1 MEENDKDKLRQST
14 PLNTNMTGNIPNQY
28 LNKSHPNLSHEVIL
42 TQTIYQLRI
51 ILIGDSNVGKTSL
64 VNRFMGYDFE
74 SNYKCT
80 ISADFKIKSIS
91 ISSEMG
97 AELTVWDTCG
107 QERFRSMTRQYFKDA
122 QGIILVYDVSNLESF
137 NNLSVW
143 LKEIKNNSNKDPE
156 IVLVGN
162 KIDLEDRKVTKEN
175 GMRFAEK
182 NNLMYVE
189 TSSKEGINVDSPFEK
204 LAGSLVKKIKENP
217 EYNLNKND
225 DNMKNYDERN
235 LNEKNR
241 EKEVKC
247 C

>member
-1 MEENDKDKLRQST
+1 MKENEKDKLRQST
-14 PLNTNMTGNIPNQY
+14 PIKTNNTDDNPNQKR
-28 LNKSHPNLSHEVIL
+28 NKSNPNLSHEVIL

-91 ISSEMG
+91 ISSEIG

-122 QGIILVYDVSNLESF
+122 QGIVLVYDVGELESF

-162 KIDLEDRKVTKEN
+162 KIDLEDRKVTKEK

-189 TSSKEGINVDSPFEK
+189 SSSKEGINVDSPFEK
-204 LAGSLVKKIKENP
+204 LATALVNKIKENP
-217 EYNLNKND
+217 EYNLNKNEG
-225 DNMKNYDERN
+225 NKNYDDRN
-235 LNEKNR
+235 LIEKNR

>member
-1 MEENDKDKLRQST
+1 MKENEKDKLRQSKPIKT
-14 PLNTNMTGNIPNQY
+14 NNTDDNPNQKR
-28 LNKSHPNLSHEVIL
+28 NKSNPNLSHEVIL

-91 ISSEMG
+91 ISSEIG

-122 QGIILVYDVSNLESF
+122 QGIVLVYDVGELESF

-162 KIDLEDRKVTKEN
+162 KIDLEDRKVTKEK

-189 TSSKEGINVDSPFEK
+189 SSSKEGINVDSPFEK
-204 LAGSLVKKIKENP
+204 LATALVNKIKENP
-217 EYNLNKND
+217 EYNLNKNEG
-225 DNMKNYDERN
+225 NKNYDDRN
-235 LNEKNR
+235 LIEKNR

>member
-1 MEENDKDKLRQST
+1 MKENEKDKLRQST
-14 PLNTNMTGNIPNQY
+14 PIKTNSTDDNPNQKR
-28 LNKSHPNLSHEVIL
+28 NKSNPNLSHEVIL
-42 TQTIYQLRI
+42 SQTIYQLRI

-91 ISSEMG
+91 ISSEIG

-122 QGIILVYDVSNLESF
+122 QGIVLVYDVGELESF

-162 KIDLEDRKVTKEN
+162 KIDLEDRKVTKEK

-182 NNLMYVE
+182 NNLIYVE

-204 LAGSLVKKIKENP
+204 LATALVNKIKENP
-217 EYNLNKND
+217 EYNLNKNEG
-225 DNMKNYDERN
+225 NKNYDDRN
-235 LNEKNR
+235 LIEKNR

>member
-1 MEENDKDKLRQST
+1 MKENEKDKLRQST
-14 PLNTNMTGNIPNQY
+14 PIKTNSTDDNPNQKR
-28 LNKSHPNLSHEVIL
+28 NKSNPNLSHEVIL
-42 TQTIYQLRI
+42 SQTIYQLRI

-91 ISSEMG
+91 ISSEIG

-122 QGIILVYDVSNLESF
+122 QGIVLVYDVGDLESF

-162 KIDLEDRKVTKEN
+162 KIDLEDRKVTKEK

-189 TSSKEGINVDSPFEK
+189 SSSKEGINVDSPFEK
-204 LAGSLVKKIKENP
+204 LATALVNKIKENP
-217 EYNLNKND
+217 EYNLNKNEG
-225 DNMKNYDERN
+225 NKNYDDRN
-235 LNEKNR
+235 LIEKNR